1 MSEEEF
7 PKVSLVCV
15 AVPLSPITAGQAAT
29 EMLQEKKKGSGLS
42 FSWPLRVQILHAQPL
57 FFP

>member
-1 MSEEEF
+1 MSKEEF

-29 EMLQEKKKGSGLS
+29 ETLQEKKKKALASPSPGLRGFKS
-42 FSWPLRVQILHAQPL
+42 CVLSL